1 MPNKGISTSE
11 VEIPMLSKGY
21 TVGFYNRYDMYNAD
35 AEAGNQIFVASSV
48 DEYVFKKNISAEDAF
63 AKVPG
68 IYVLVTGPDNKAVQL
83 ASGSALGTGELY
95 TPENPASGSALGVY
109 VSNDSDVYSIGVKV
123 TDADEEGGVVNYLPT
138 GKYTVKVTFV
148 DKVTVGEDGKIS
160 AIEYKTRT
168 SAFTVTDDIRRVKFV
183 DRKKVETS
191 LKPADKD
198 DLATIRD
205 IIQECFKFEYHKES
219 DRDVTKDWIPT
230 DEQIDSVDCIVK
242 GDYITVKSITF
253 KIQSGDNYYV
263 TVTRDINKAIK
274 VGVDD

>member
-1 MPNKGISTSE
+1 M
-11 VEIPMLSKGY
+11 
-21 TVGFYNRYDMYNAD
+21 
-35 AEAGNQIFVASSV
+35 
-48 DEYVFKKNISAEDAF
+48 
-63 AKVPG
+63 
-68 IYVLVTGPDNKAVQL
+68 
-83 ASGSALGTGELY
+83 
-95 TPENPASGSALGVY
+95 
-109 VSNDSDVYSIGVKV
+109 
-123 TDADEEGGVVNYLPT
+123 
-138 GKYTVKVTFV
+138 
-148 DKVTVGEDGKIS
+148 
-160 AIEYKTRT
+160 
-168 SAFTVTDDIRRVKFV
+168 KFV